1 MSTRAETVEQDL
13 VDIPRPAEGGP
24 WGAWRRQLPALV
36 WMELRRTFLSRRAL
50 GPWLLALL
58 PITILGLR
66 AIWPNAVERPGNV
79 GEATTIFAATFQFH
93 LRLVIFF
100 GCVAIFGN
108 LIRREV
114 LDRSLHYAFLT
125 PLRRELLALGKYLA
139 GVLGTGLVFGG
150 ATLATFALAYLPY
163 RSADF
168 FLRGP
173 GFGHLLA
180 YLGVTWL
187 ACIGYGAAFLA
198 LAFFVKSP
206 ALPAVALFG
215 WESINFLLP
224 PLLKRFSVIYWLQD
238 LCPVPVSHGPLAV
251 IADPP
256 SPWLAIPGVLL
267 LSAAL
272 LALSAWKV
280 RRMEVKYEDE

>member
-1 MSTRAETVEQDL
+1 MSTTAADL
-13 VDIPRPAEGGP
+13 HTASGEGGIPRPEEGGP
-24 WGAWRRQLPALV
+24 WGAWRRQLPALIA
-36 WMELRRTFLSRRAL
+36 MDLRRTFFSRRSL

-58 PITILGLR
+58 PVTVLGLL
-66 AIWPNAVERPGNV
+66 AVWPGAVDRPGNV
-79 GEATTIFAATFQFH
+79 GEATTIFAFTFQFH
-93 LRLVIFF
+93 LRLVVFF

-125 PLRRELLALGKYLA
+125 PLRRELLVAGKFVA
-139 GVLGTGLVFGG
+139 GLLGTGLVFGG
-150 ATLATFALAYLPY
+150 ATLAAFALCYLPY
-163 RSADF
+163 DAAPF

-187 ACIGYGAAFLA
+187 ACIGYGAFFLA
-198 LAFFVKSP
+198 LGFFVKSP
-206 ALPAVALFG
+206 ALPAVAVFG

-224 PLLKRFSVIYWLQD
+224 PLLKRFSVIYWIQD

-256 SPWLAIPGVLL
+256 NPWLAVPGLF
-267 LSAAL
+267 L
-272 LALSAWKV
+272 LALAARRV
-280 RRMEVKYEDE
+280 RRMEVRYEEE